1 MAVTHTELVST
12 SMDLAARCINASRVE
27 IDYALLAQELKHT
40 YDSNKDRVGLFA
52 SGGRWPTE
60 FKAGFRDDV
69 LVLVGQTDLTL
80 WVEVIPIDD
89 FTASYCL
96 RAYITGSEVGPVD
109 ATIHADSVIKW
120 RRGRLWDFRT
130 LVGDPSFEAT
140 VLDLVNDFGRNLAT
154 RLTS

>member
-1 MAVTHTELVST
+1 MAVTHTERVSP
-12 SMDLAARCINASRVE
+12 SMNLAACCINASRVE

-52 SGGRWPTE
+52 SGGRWPTK

-69 LVLVGQTDLTL
+69 LLLGGQTDLTI

-96 RAYITGSEVGPVD
+96 RAYITGSEAGPVD

-120 RRGRLWDFRT
+120 RRWRLWDLRT
-130 LVGDPSFEAT
+130 LVGDPSFEAN
-140 VLDLVNDFGRNLAT
+140 VLDVVNDFGRKLAS

>member
-1 MAVTHTELVST
+1 MN
-12 SMDLAARCINASRVE
+12 LAARCINASRVE
-27 IDYALLAQELKHT
+27 IDYALLAQELKRT
-40 YDSNKDRVGLFA
+40 YDSNKNRQGLFA

-69 LVLVGQTDLTL
+69 LMLGGQTDLTL
-80 WVEVIPIDD
+80 WVEVIDIDD
-89 FTASYCL
+89 FTASYGI
-96 RAYITGSEVGPVD
+96 RAHIMCGEVGFVD

-130 LVGDPSFEAT
+130 LVGDPGFEAT
-140 VLDLVNDFGRNLAT
+140 VLDLVNDFGRKLAS